1 MGKAPTARK
10 LRVGKRRED
19 TMALANTQLNPEHS
33 TEGKAAVLSKAVTAL
48 ELLLIEYTATK
59 LRSTT

>member
-1 MGKAPTARK
+1 
-10 LRVGKRRED
+10 
-19 TMALANTQLNPEHS
+19 MALANTQLNPEHS
-33 TEGKAAVLSKAVTAL
+33 TVGKAAVLSKAVTAL